1 MVILLITILAHQKT
15 IPHLQTAENTM
26 LKYLNKKLIR
36 TVVLICLF
44 LQTSEIYAQSPESFR
59 LAIAQQSIN
68 LNHEQLLGTPRQKQL
83 PPFPDFGDFKV
94 FGIGE
99 QSHGT
104 SEFIR
109 AKTRLI
115 SFLSAKYKINK
126 IGLEAP
132 MAEVAQLNAYLLD
145 GKPALTDIL
154 KSFQLYNYECK
165 EFTELVEMVKEIN
178 RKNPTQISFFGFDF
192 QSPYQT
198 LQNLSA
204 YSKTRKIPNTDSI
217 AKIIGY
223 YKQLDYQLSS
233 HTFSPEDFQTLNAMS
248 KQFMKPYQDLQTKD
262 SALDSGLV
270 KNIKNYQQFLLLNDP
285 EKNKHDVKI
294 MSNTRDSLM
303 AENVLA
309 EVTPGS
315 KIILLA
321 HNGHI
326 QKTRNPYSKAM
337 GLFLKKKLGAAYK
350 SMGMSTSEGFY
361 TAYNDQQQKVS
372 SKNPIQQPLADSFE
386 YYFSRTHKPAFL
398 LNTRLISTKNI
409 PANRYRFL
417 PFGYT
422 DKQFQAGNILA
433 DFDYILHINK
443 TTGTNS
449 FYVN

>member
-1 MVILLITILAHQKT
+1 
-15 IPHLQTAENTM
+15 M
-26 LKYLNKKLIR
+26 LKYLNKNLIG
-36 TVVLICLF
+36 TVLFICLF
-44 LQTSEIYAQSPESFR
+44 LQTLEICAQSPESFKSA
-59 LAIAQQSIN
+59 LVQQSIN
-68 LNHEQLLGTPRQKQL
+68 LNPQQLFSNPAQHQAL
-83 PPFPDFGDFKV
+83 PFPDFGDFKV

-132 MAEVAQLNAYLLD
+132 MAEVDRLNAYLLD
-145 GKPALTDIL
+145 GKPMLPEIL

-165 EFTELVEMVKEIN
+165 EFADLVETVREIN
-178 RKNPTQISFFGFDF
+178 RKNPGQISFFGFDF

-217 AKIIGY
+217 TKIIGY

-233 HTFSPEDFQTLNAMS
+233 HTISPEDFQTLNAMS
-248 KQFMKPYQDLQTKD
+248 KQFMTGYQGLQTKD
-262 SALDSGLV
+262 SALDSGLA
-270 KNIKNYQQFLLLNDP
+270 KNINNYQQFLLLNDP
-285 EKNKHDVKI
+285 EKNKHDVRI

-303 AENVLA
+303 AENVLS
-309 EVTPGS
+309 EVTAGS

-337 GLFLKKKLGAAYK
+337 GLFLKRKLGSAYK

-386 YYFSRTHKPAFL
+386 YYFSQTHKPAFL
-398 LNTRLISTKNI
+398 LNTRLISNRKI
-409 PANRYRFL
+409 PAKKYRFL

-422 DKQFQAGNILA
+422 HKQFQSGNILA